1 MDVRI
6 VKHPS
11 YSGYTLSPG
20 PAASI
25 KNFHFRRNVAAQD
38 LIKQVKVDGAEL
50 LVE

>member
-1 MDVRI
+1 MDARI

-25 KNFHFRRNVAAQD
+25 KIFIPGEMLPRR
-38 LIKQVKVDGAEL
+38 I
-50 LVE
+50 